1 MLLRPWFDRLP
12 LRRKLLV
19 LLLLGSALPLALGI
33 GTMFL
38 RTRALIRSD
47 AVSLL
52 AARADQL
59 AVELDA
65 FHELYSGMAARL
77 AGVPLVARAS
87 AATASP
93 SGDLPDLQRLLQV
106 YLQSDRRL
114 RGVALLNASGRSLA
128 STETVPRNSNLSGL
142 AYFQAAMSGHQYIS
156 DIFLSPL
163 LPENAPVLVYA
174 APVFSEQSAVVGV
187 VVVTVQA
194 GAFWDVIRAANGRAG
209 LGSFSVLYDGQG
221 IRIAH
226 SFNEAEVFRP
236 AGPLPPDLLASLIAG
251 QRFGRD
257 TRRLL
262 ETPSVMEA
270 EFTRALKGAP
280 PRERYFTGTSPANN
294 EVNLG
299 VTKRLRATD
308 WTLFCLV
315 PEAALEG
322 PVSRLALSTAAGG
335 AILVIVALSLGLAL
349 AGRIVLPIDA
359 LMRAATAMR
368 AGDRRV
374 RVTAESDDEVGAL
387 ARAFNDMAVA
397 VATAHDTLEERVR
410 DRTAALEQANQELQV
425 QKNELVAQK
434 DELRRQQEELQ
445 VKGAELERAS
455 RMKSEFLANMS
466 HELRTPL
473 NAVIGF
479 SELLL
484 GGAAQAKPDLEREFI
499 GHVLA
504 SGRHLLALINDI
516 LDLSKIEAGALRL
529 APEDMLPEHAVR
541 DACALVQASA
551 REKRLQ
557 IDERVVSSRPVRADA
572 GKVRQ
577 ILLNLLSNAI
587 KFSPAGAAIE
597 VRVEVEVSQRFVRF
611 QVVDHGPGM
620 NAELLG
626 RLFEPFVQGEDPM
639 VKKHQGTGLGLAITR
654 RLVQLHGGE
663 VTVESTVG
671 HGSGFAFTLPVAE
684 SAARVPTPSP
694 AGPLVLLVDSDPGTG
709 AHLAARLGRE
719 GYRVARFD
727 NGRDPAVV
735 ATELRP
741 SAIVLDP
748 ATERRDGIAVLDALA
763 RGEATRDIPVV
774 MSAFPRP
781 ASLLAKPF
789 ETQSLLRSL
798 DRAVIGGGRDGSEI
812 LLIDDDQRVHD
823 LLRAALEPTGYRLR
837 SATRPTEGLA
847 LAQAQPPDAIIVD
860 LVMPEMSGFE
870 VVERLLADPRTRAV
884 PIIVLTAAELG
895 EDERARLRRQVRSI
909 AEKGNVTDEELL
921 AAVNAA
927 TALRDRRN
935 SASAPMVVAS
945 AAPSEPPVI
954 LVVDDNDTNRTLAR
968 HLLERMGYR
977 VVDAEDGDK
986 AIAAAQREP
995 KPALIFMDLAMPRKD
1010 GYTAARELKSS
1021 VDTARIPIVALT
1033 ALAMSGDEQ
1042 RAYAAG
1048 MDGYLTKPIDRE
1060 KLGSVLGRFLH
1071 QGEHPPG
1078 QSPGVT

>member
-1 MLLRPWFDRLP
+1 MVVKPWFARLP

-59 AVELDA
+59 AAELDS
-65 FHELYSGMAARL
+65 FHDLYIGMAARL
-77 AGVPLVARAS
+77 ASVPLVARAS
-87 AATASP
+87 AASAQP
-93 SGDLPDLQRLLQV
+93 SADMADLQRLLQTH
-106 YLQSDRRL
+106 LQSDRRL

-128 STETVPRNSNLSGL
+128 STETVPRNSNLSTL
-142 AYFQAAMSGHQYIS
+142 AYFQAAMSGRQYIS

-163 LPENAPVLVYA
+163 LPENAPVMVYA

-187 VVVTVQA
+187 VVVTVQVS
-194 GAFWDVIRAANGRAG
+194 AFWDVIRAANGRAG
-209 LGSFSVLYDGQG
+209 PGSFSVLYDGQG

-280 PRERYFTGTSPANN
+280 PSEHYFTGTSPANN
-294 EVNLG
+294 EINLG

-349 AGRIVLPIDA
+349 AGRIVMPIDA
-359 LMRAATAMR
+359 LVRAATAMR

-374 RVTAESDDEVGAL
+374 RVNGESDDEVGAL

-410 DRTAALEQANQELQV
+410 DRTVALEQANEELQV

-473 NAVIGF
+473 NAIIGF

-484 GGAAQAKPDLEREFI
+484 GGAAEARARAEREFI

-516 LDLSKIEAGALRL
+516 LDLSKIEAGELSL
-529 APEDMLPEHAVR
+529 ARPLSPGTRSR
-541 DACALVQASA
+541 DACALVQASGP
-551 REKRLQ
+551 REAPAA
-557 IDERVVSSRPVRADA
+557 SRA
-572 GKVRQ
+572 GGRQ
-577 ILLNLLSNAI
+577 
-587 KFSPAGAAIE
+587 PAGAGRPRQGRGNRSSQPPFQRHQVLPARCGHRGPGPGE
-597 VRVEVEVSQRFVRF
+597 DSQRFVRF
-611 QVVDHGPGM
+611 RVADQGPGI
-620 NAELLG
+620 G
-626 RLFEPFVQGEDPM
+626 RRAPGAALRAVRPGRDAGT

-663 VTVESTVG
+663 VTVQSTVG
-671 HGSGFAFTLPVAE
+671 HGSSFAFTLPVAE
-684 SAARVPTPSP
+684 PIGGDRTKICPRRSPSAARK
-694 AGPLVLLVDSDPGTG
+694 
-709 AHLAARLGRE
+709 
-719 GYRVARFD
+719 
-727 NGRDPAVV
+727 
-735 ATELRP
+735 
-741 SAIVLDP
+741 
-748 ATERRDGIAVLDALA
+748 
-763 RGEATRDIPVV
+763 ATRSSSTTSG
-774 MSAFPRP
+774 SA
-781 ASLLAKPF
+781 AS
-789 ETQSLLRSL
+789 TSRS
-798 DRAVIGGGRDGSEI
+798 RK
-812 LLIDDDQRVHD
+812 
-823 LLRAALEPTGYRLR
+823 T
-837 SATRPTEGLA
+837 
-847 LAQAQPPDAIIVD
+847 
-860 LVMPEMSGFE
+860 
-870 VVERLLADPRTRAV
+870 RTRSCSPTWKA
-884 PIIVLTAAELG
+884 PTAP
-895 EDERARLRRQVRSI
+895 RSTARTSSF
-909 AEKGNVTDEELL
+909 ASC
-921 AAVNAA
+921 A
-927 TALRDRRN
+927 TA
-935 SASAPMVVAS
+935 
-945 AAPSEPPVI
+945 
-954 LVVDDNDTNRTLAR
+954 T
-968 HLLERMGYR
+968 
-977 VVDAEDGDK
+977 
-986 AIAAAQREP
+986 
-995 KPALIFMDLAMPRKD
+995 
-1010 GYTAARELKSS
+1010 
-1021 VDTARIPIVALT
+1021 
-1033 ALAMSGDEQ
+1033 
-1042 RAYAAG
+1042 
-1048 MDGYLTKPIDRE
+1048 
-1060 KLGSVLGRFLH
+1060 
-1071 QGEHPPG
+1071 
-1078 QSPGVT
+1078 